1 MEPAKMRG
9 HEGWH
14 RLCGWARLPV
24 QKRPSGGRV
33 GRRHA
38 CIAIDAF
45 VLLREGS
52 FKLYEALAE
61 NGWLWCLR
69 PAFRGAKNIRP
80 GSSLL
85 ASLWDRVLA
94 PSSCHLKRGQR
105 RGASQ
110 ASPRSLSGKEVEAGL
125 LHKRDAL
132 AG

>member
-9 HEGWH
+9 CGGW
-14 RLCGWARLPV
+14 RRWCGRAPLPA
-24 QKRPSGGRV
+24 QKRPSGRV

-61 NGWLWCLR
+61 NGWLRCLR
-69 PAFRGAKNIRP
+69 PAFRGAKNIRS

-94 PSSCHLKRGQR
+94 PSSCHLKRGQC

-125 LHKRDAL
+125 LHRRDAL